1 MTDDGVDPRF
11 SLANER
17 TFLAW
22 IRTALGLLAGAAGLL
37 ALDLPW
43 PAGAVRALALLLT
56 VVGGLAA
63 VVGWD
68 RWRRVQ
74 QAMEAGTALPSTRS
88 HLVLPAAVVVVAVAI
103 AVLTVL

>member
-11 SLANER
+11 TLANER

-37 ALDLPW
+37 ALNVPW
-43 PAGAVRALALLLT
+43 PDGAVRALALLLT
-56 VVGGLAA
+56 VVGGAAA
-63 VVGWD
+63 VLGWD

-74 QAMEAGTALPSTRS
+74 RAMEAGTPLPSGRANA
-88 HLVLPAAVVVVAVAI
+88 VLPAAVLVVAVVF